1 MLPCRIADWLAR
13 LAIAVALAACGSVA
27 AEPARPSQPGGG
39 AMVEEASG
47 VAEALIARA
56 EERGGLP
63 VIVRLDP
70 GAVEGEGLSERQ
82 RIRRVQKAVLDTLPG
97 DTAGVYRSS
106 TGPFLTM
113 VATAEQLR
121 VLLAAPE
128 VLEVIEDQ
136 PVPPTGSPGAAPA
149 APAD

>member
-1 MLPCRIADWLAR
+1 VLLYRIAGRMTL
-13 LAIAVALAACGSVA
+13 LAVAATFAACGSLA
-27 AEPARPSQPGGG
+27 AGHASATKAGGDEM
-39 AMVEEASG
+39 AEEAPK
-47 VAEALIARA
+47 VAEELIARA
-56 EERGGLP
+56 EQQGVLP

-70 GAVEGEGLSERQ
+70 RAAEGEGLSERQ
-82 RIRRVQKAVLDTLPG
+82 RVRRVQQAVLDRLPG
-97 DTAGVYRSS
+97 DTGSAYRSTS
-106 TGPFLTM
+106 GPFLTL
-113 VATAEQLR
+113 VASAEQLR